1 MSDGIVLMFPPFL
14 SSLIIASS
22 ATATLLF
29 GILTYI
35 HTHYK
40 SKILDTIILG
50 ALLLTIATNALLVIA
65 FYQMSNLS
73 NELIYPL
80 LTYFAAM
87 FLLIIASL
95 YVFLSKVAK
104 IGM

>member
-1 MSDGIVLMFPPFL
+1 MTFPSFL

-29 GILTYI
+29 GILIYI
-35 HTHYK
+35 HKHYN

-50 ALLLTIATNALLVIA
+50 SLLLTIATNALLVIA
-65 FYQMSNLS
+65 FYQMSDLS
-73 NELIYPL
+73 NDLIYPL
-80 LTYFAAM
+80 LTYFFAM

-95 YVFLSKVAK
+95 YVFFSKIAK
-104 IGM
+104 IGL

>member
-1 MSDGIVLMFPPFL
+1 MTFPLFP

-35 HTHYK
+35 HKYYN

-50 ALLLTIATNALLVIA
+50 SLLLTIATNALLVIA
-65 FYQMSNLS
+65 FYQMSDLS
-73 NELIYPL
+73 NDLIYPL
-80 LTYFAAM
+80 LTYFFAM

-95 YVFLSKVAK
+95 YVFFSKIAK
-104 IGM
+104 IDL

>member
-1 MSDGIVLMFPPFL
+1 MTFPPFL

-35 HTHYK
+35 HKHYN
-40 SKILDTIILG
+40 SKILETIILG
-50 ALLLTIATNALLVIA
+50 SLLLAIATNALLVIA
-65 FYQMSNLS
+65 FYQVSDLS

-80 LTYFAAM
+80 LTYLIAM
-87 FLLIIASL
+87 FLLIMASL
-95 YVFLSKVAK
+95 YVFLSEIAK
-104 IGM
+104 IGI

>member
-1 MSDGIVLMFPPFL
+1 MTFPSFL

-35 HTHYK
+35 HTHYNL
-40 SKILDTIILG
+40 KILDAIVLG
-50 ALLLTIATNALLVIA
+50 SLLLTIATNALIIIA
-65 FYQMSNLS
+65 FYQMSDLS

-80 LTYFAAM
+80 LTYFIAM
-87 FLLIIASL
+87 FLLIIASF
-95 YVFLSKVAK
+95 YVFFSKIAK
-104 IGM
+104 IGL

>member
-1 MSDGIVLMFPPFL
+1 MTFPPFL
-14 SSLIIASS
+14 SSLLIASS

-35 HTHYK
+35 HTHYN

-50 ALLLTIATNALLVIA
+50 SLLLTIATNALIIIA
-65 FYQMSNLS
+65 FYQMSDLLND
-73 NELIYPL
+73 LIHPL
-80 LTYFAAM
+80 LTYFVAM

-95 YVFLSKVAK
+95 YVFFSKVAK
-104 IGM
+104 ISL